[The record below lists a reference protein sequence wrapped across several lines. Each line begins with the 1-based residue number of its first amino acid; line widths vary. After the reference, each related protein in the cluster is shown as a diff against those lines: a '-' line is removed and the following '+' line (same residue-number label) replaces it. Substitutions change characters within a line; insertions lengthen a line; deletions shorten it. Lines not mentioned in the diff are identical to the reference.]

1 MRPAGRLPRR
11 QAARCA
17 QQGLAPGLIR
27 RVFGLVFGLALFF
40 FLPLLGPSTARA
52 TPRLAIEPS
61 PLILPAE
68 GTGETQAEL
77 TLHSVGDEPLV
88 LQGVS
93 LSPAANGYRIV
104 EGPGP
109 LLPGLRL
116 APGESRR
123 LTVAF
128 APSPGRAGG
137 YGAVL
142 VYSNDPRGQRD
153 PRGQTEHRVLSA
165 GLRVRES
172 VWLVGLWLSALPLL
186 GLGLLRRR
194 RWPLLRGHW
203 GSVLMGVS
211 GLLPLSWGL
220 WLFAGFSR
228 GYGASHGD
236 YGMQFVFQRG
246 LSDRLGLAHLSGVD
260 GGSLILLL
268 ALGLW
273 GALIFTLPSLS
284 ELTLRRGS
292 RPAAEEELPSAALA
306 LVLVAGLG
314 TVVALDM
321 LSLLACYCAALFAVF
336 AALPAP
342 LRRPLGVAFFLSWI
356 VLSATSA
363 WLCSQSLPAP
373 LPDGF
378 FVAHTTDIVSLSYQN
393 YFGDLRPPANLPLPA
408 GSEARGQIS
417 GWAGLAYALLGIG
430 ALLPIFALSAT
441 VLRRPLAHAGRAILL
456 LPPLAILGF
465 GLLTRLGAGLL
476 PQAHGRFAAMWAVLA
491 VCGLALSAIR
501 RAQPTERAAG
511 LGPFAELVPLPIAG
525 ALLALASATETG
537 LQAALI
543 LILASTLSSTWLGL
557 VLADLD
563 GTSGP
568 RSVTSPVLAPAL
580 RPALLL
586 VLGPPGTLASLGH
599 ALCVLSAFAALRG
612 LAVLYAVLVLTVGC
626 RGLLTLLALPRQTT
640 QAGPA
645 DLAQRVGGGLLI
657 ASALACFC
665 AQPLFEVGHT
675 WAQDF
680 IAHTRHAS
688 APVGPGFL
696 AHVFPRAEPVR

>member
-1 MRPAGRLPRR
+1 MRHATRRTPPRATGRLRLGC
-11 QAARCA
+11 RC
-17 QQGLAPGLIR
+17 GLLW
-27 RVFGLVFGLALFF
+27 L
-40 FLPLLGPSTARA
+40 LLGLMGLSTARA
-52 TPRLAIEPS
+52 TPRLAIEPN
-61 PLILPAE
+61 PLILPAV
-68 GTGETQAEL
+68 GAGETQAEL
-77 TLHSVGDEPLV
+77 TLRSVGDEPLV

-104 EGPGP
+104 EGPQP
-109 LLPGLRL
+109 PLPGLQL
-116 APGESRR
+116 SPGEHRT

-128 APSPGRAGG
+128 SPSPGRSGG

-165 GLRVRES
+165 GLRARES
-172 VWLVGLWLSALPLL
+172 VRLVALWLSPLPLL
-186 GLGLLRRR
+186 GLGLLRWRR
-194 RWPLLRGHW
+194 RAILSGLV
-203 GSVLMGVS
+203 GSVLTGVS
-211 GLLPLSWGL
+211 GLLPLACGL
-220 WLFAGFSR
+220 WLFAGFAR

-236 YGMQFVFQRG
+236 YGLQFVFQRG
-246 LSDRLGLAHLSGVD
+246 LSDHLGLAYLSGVD

-273 GALIFTLPSLS
+273 GALIFTMPSLS
-284 ELTLRRGS
+284 ALTLRRGS
-292 RPAAEEELPSAALA
+292 QPGVATKPPSAALA
-306 LVLVAGLG
+306 LALAAALG
-314 TVVALDM
+314 TVVALDVP
-321 LSLLACYCAALFAVF
+321 SLIALYALVLIAVL
-336 AALPAP
+336 AALPAA
-342 LRRPLGVAFFLSWI
+342 LRRPLGTAFLLSWL
-356 VLSATSA
+356 VLAGTLA

-378 FVAHTTDIVSLSYQN
+378 FVAHTTDIVSLSFQN
-393 YFGDLRPPANLPLPA
+393 YFGDLQPPAALRMPA
-408 GSEARGQIS
+408 WSGSRGQIS
-417 GWAGLAYALLGIG
+417 AWASLAYVLLGVG
-430 ALLPIFALSAT
+430 ALLPVFAISTLL
-441 VLRRPLAHAGRAILL
+441 LRRPLARVGRAILL

-476 PQAHGRFAAMWAVLA
+476 PQAHGRLAAIWAVIA

-501 RAQPTERAAG
+501 RAQPTEQGAR

-537 LQAALI
+537 LQAAL
-543 LILASTLSSTWLGL
+543 LLLLALTLSSTWLGL

-563 GTSGP
+563 ETTRPHSA
-568 RSVTSPVLAPAL
+568 VLGVSAPAL

-586 VLGPPGTLASLGH
+586 VLSPPGTLASLGH
-599 ALCVLSAFAALRG
+599 VLCGLAAFAALRG
-612 LAVLYAVLVLTVGC
+612 LAVLYAVLVLTVSC
-626 RGLLTLLALPRQTT
+626 RGLLTLLALPRQTA

-645 DLAQRVGGGLLI
+645 DLAQRVGGGLLV
-657 ASALACFC
+657 ASTLACFC

-688 APVGPGFL
+688 APVGPGLL
-696 AHVFPRAEPVR
+696 ARIFPVAEPVL